1 MGQQGG
7 GNNTLKWVIG
17 CGVGC
22 LVLCIVGAIVVG
34 VGGYYAATTGLSAA
48 GKEMA
53 TQMNA
58 DYSRMKSESKVP
70 SEHTAVFDDII
81 AATQKEGVTM
91 WAVTI
96 STMAIYGI
104 LQDGQVSEE
113 EAKQAT
119 TIRDFVVANPDCTM
133 MKMAEFMQQHP
144 ELSHLQQSMPQ
155 GMNNFPATPE
165 SSDVDTSEVITPAEE
180 PAPAE
185 APAGGA

>member
-1 MGQQGG
+1 MGQQGS

-22 LVLCIVGAIVVG
+22 LILCIVGAIVVG
-34 VGGYYAATTGLSAA
+34 AGGYFMATKGFTAA

-58 DYSRMKSESKVP
+58 DYSRMKSENKVP
-70 SEHTAVFDDII
+70 SEHAAVFDEIV
-81 AATQKEGVTM
+81 ATTQKEGATM
-91 WAVTI
+91 WVVTV

-113 EAKQAT
+113 EAKQAA
-119 TIRDFVVANPDCTM
+119 TIRDFVVANPDCSM
-133 MKMAEFMQQHP
+133 MEMAEFMQQHP

-155 GMNNFPATPE
+155 GTSVFPVPSASPSEVTPPSETPE
-165 SSDVDTSEVITPAEE
+165 
-180 PAPAE
+180 PAE